1 MVPAIPLVYTKHQ
14 KLLTDIQEK
23 ATSMGFDFKPSKC
36 STLSIVSGK
45 PQEKPVYLK
54 STSGNITTPVLVNS
68 VITHPHKF
76 LGSAITPTCSPQ
88 DYFKVMKSKMEEKL
102 SNIDNAKCRGEYKLA
117 VYERYALPSMRYHL
131 SVHNL
136 HKVHLESLDMLVKT
150 YIKKWLNIPSRGVS
164 DIGLFHPYMLN
175 IKQPSTMYM
184 EGHAGNH
191 LSMKMKGDIV
201 VNAALQ
207 SQVSREAQWSRKSS
221 TAAACENMIA
231 TCVEND
237 LFLIPT
243 QENTW
248 NVTSSV
254 IHEMPKAKKAIKQSI
269 NQEVLDTW
277 NKKVHKLTVQGE
289 FTKLLIEEE
298 ESVTWQSLIR
308 GMPRNIMAFSMRLA
322 TDSLASPSNLKRWG
336 KRVLATCPLCSCPQG
351 TLAHIINFCPVALK
365 QGRMTWRHNSVLNFM
380 FNVIRKEAPTDVE
393 MYSDL
398 PGKMVNNT
406 VIPCDIL
413 VTTGIG
419 SKPDLV
425 ILSRKSKQ
433 IALFELTCP
442 LERNLHKANTYKNDK
457 YDGMK
462 TDLEAKGWKVFLVP
476 FEVSSRG
483 QILKHTQISI
493 HTTLKHFN
501 VRIPTHYKFIQSMS
515 KISLLCT
522 FSIFHAYQTKEWV
535 DPAFLRP

>member
-1 MVPAIPLVYTKHQ
+1 
-14 KLLTDIQEK
+14 
-23 ATSMGFDFKPSKC
+23 
-36 STLSIVSGK
+36 
-45 PQEKPVYLK
+45 
-54 STSGNITTPVLVNS
+54 
-68 VITHPHKF
+68 
-76 LGSAITPTCSPQ
+76 
-88 DYFKVMKSKMEEKL
+88 
-102 SNIDNAKCRGEYKLA
+102 
-117 VYERYALPSMRYHL
+117 
-131 SVHNL
+131 
-136 HKVHLESLDMLVKT
+136 
-150 YIKKWLNIPSRGVS
+150 
-164 DIGLFHPYMLN
+164 
-175 IKQPSTMYM
+175 
-184 EGHAGNH
+184 
-191 LSMKMKGDIV
+191 
-201 VNAALQ
+201 
-207 SQVSREAQWSRKSS
+207 
-221 TAAACENMIA
+221 
-231 TCVEND
+231 
-237 LFLIPT
+237 
-243 QENTW
+243 
-248 NVTSSV
+248 
-254 IHEMPKAKKAIKQSI
+254 MPKAKKAIKQSI